1 MAQVK
6 QADRHWSIPQR
17 IALATLP
24 TLAAWLLRLIG
35 STLRYEIIHEPG
47 FVVTPPPSPGIYC
60 IWHRAILSAACHFR
74 DYRAVVLISQ
84 SFDGELVTRTAN
96 KMGYE
101 AARGSS
107 TRGGFDGLL
116 ELKKAVE
123 DGIPAIFTADGPR
136 GPIYRTKVG
145 PIKLAQMTGYPV
157 TCFYLL
163 PERAWQVNSWDR
175 LLIPKP
181 FSNVIVSFV
190 YAVPV
195 SATTDPAE
203 VELLRQDLEAALERS
218 RLNAEN
224 HLAEKRAGRL
234 RPANG

>member
-1 MAQVK
+1 VAQVK
-6 QADRHWSIPQR
+6 QTNRWSIPQR
-17 IALATLP
+17 LALATLP
-24 TLAAWLLRLIG
+24 SLAAWLLRLIG

-60 IWHRAILSAACHFR
+60 VWHRAVLLAACHFR
-74 DYRAVVLISQ
+74 AYRGVVLISQ
-84 SFDGELVTRTAN
+84 SFDGELITRAAN
-96 KMGYE
+96 KMGYQ

-116 ELKKAVE
+116 ELKKAVD
-123 DGIPAIFTADGPR
+123 DGIPALFTADGPR

-145 PIKLAQMTGYPV
+145 PVKLAQVTGYPINS
-157 TCFYLL
+157 FYLL

-190 YAVPV
+190 HALPV
-195 SATTDPAE
+195 SATADPAE
-203 VELLRQDLEAALERS
+203 IESRRQDLEGDLERC

-224 HLAEKRAGRL
+224 HLAAKRAASKRK
-234 RPANG
+234 